1 MNFCESCK
9 RIDNSAALHCAVC
22 GEKMTIV
29 RTDDKFLMKFLGVD
43 EATLKRF
50 KEVREQTILEAKTYL
65 DSRPKRP
72 LKALG
77 ISGSSRDAF
86 DMAAESSHSEY
97 LLEQA
102 LDELKKNKIETEL
115 VKLRKLNVKPCK
127 ACYSTTNAQCHFYCT
142 CYPKG
147 TPLEDDMTKALY
159 DKVLESDIILFATP
173 VNNFKISSHLAL
185 FLDRCISLDGSLQP
199 ANPKGTKDRA
209 LNTKHTKFITL
220 MADPKIPGSGFW
232 KRFYGK
238 VGGILV
244 TGHEE
249 GATMAITQL
258 FMTLNHFGMAFP
270 PWSNMY
276 AMASIENPTHEDGRI
291 VRDSG
296 YAEEA
301 RQVARNTLTLAKA
314 IRKSDIRWGYDQSSN

>member
-1 MNFCESCK
+1 MNVCETCK
-9 RIDNSAALHCAVC
+9 RIDNSAAAHCPIC
-22 GEKMTIV
+22 GDKLNPAK
-29 RTDDKFLMKFLGVD
+29 TDDGFLLKFLEIDKP
-43 EATLKRF
+43 TLKRF
-50 KEVREQTILEAKTYL
+50 KDIREQSILEAKTFL
-65 DSRPKRP
+65 TNRAKRP
-72 LKALG
+72 IKALG
-77 ISGSSRDAF
+77 ISSSSRDAF
-86 DMAAESSHSEY
+86 DMAAESSHSEF

-102 LDELKKNKIETEL
+102 LDELKKAKIETEM
-115 VKLRKLNVKPCK
+115 VKLRKLNVRPCK
-127 ACYSTTNAQCHFYCT
+127 ACYSTTNAQCHFYCS

-147 TPLEDDMTKALY
+147 TPLEDDMTKMMY

-185 FLDRCISLDGSLQP
+185 FLDRCISLDGSLAP
-199 ANPKGTKDRA
+199 ANPKGTKDKA
-209 LNTKHTKFITL
+209 LNTKHTQFISL
-220 MADPKIPGSGFW
+220 MADPAVPGSGFW

-249 GATMAITQL
+249 GASMAITQL

-276 AMASIENPTHEDGRI
+276 AMASIEHPTHEDGRI
-291 VRDSG
+291 VRDIG

-301 RQVARNTLTLAKA
+301 RQVARNTLSLAKA
-314 IRKSDIRWGYDQSSN
+314 LRKSDSRWEYDSSSN

>member
-1 MNFCESCK
+1 MLVCEACK
-9 RIDNSAALHCAVC
+9 RIDNTSAIHCEQC
-22 GEKMTIV
+22 GGKL
-29 RTDDKFLMKFLGVD
+29 TDSRKDDDFLKHFLEVD
-43 EATLKRF
+43 DATLQRF
-50 KEVREQTILEAKTYL
+50 KDLREQTIDEAKAMEKARL
-65 DSRPKRP
+65 KRP

-77 ISGSSRDAF
+77 ISSSSRDAF
-86 DMAAESSHSEY
+86 DMAAESSHSEF

-102 LDELKKNKIETEL
+102 LDELKTKGIETEMI
-115 VKLRKLNVKPCK
+115 KLRKLNVKPCK
-127 ACYSTTNAQCHFYCT
+127 ACYSTTNAQCHFYCS

-147 TPLEDDMTKALY
+147 TKLEDDMTKTLY
-159 DKVLESDIILFATP
+159 DQVLGADIILFATP
-173 VNNFKISSHLAL
+173 VNNFKLSSHLAL
-185 FLDRCISLDGSLQP
+185 FLDRCISLDGSLPP
-199 ANPKGTKDRA
+199 ANPKATKDKT
-209 LNTKHTKFITL
+209 LNTKHTKFIAL
-220 MADPKIPGSGFW
+220 MADPAVQGSGFW

-249 GATMAITQL
+249 GASMVISQL

-276 AMASIENPTHEDGRI
+276 AMASIEHPTHEDGRV

-301 RQVARNTLTLAKA
+301 RQVARNTLTLAQSL
-314 IRKSDIRWGYDQSSN
+314 RKTNPLWEYDSSAN

>member
-1 MNFCESCK
+1 MNVCESCK
-9 RIDNSAALHCAVC
+9 RIDNSAALHCVVC
-22 GEKMTIV
+22 GKRLTES
-29 RTDDKFLMKFLGVD
+29 RTDDKFLMKFLEID

-50 KEVREQTILEAKTYL
+50 KIIRKQTILEAKTFL
-65 DSRPKRP
+65 KSRSKRP
-72 LKALG
+72 IKALG
-77 ISGSSRDAF
+77 ISSSSRDEF

-102 LDELKKNKIETEL
+102 LDELKKSKIETEL
-115 VKLRKLNVKPCK
+115 VQLRKLDIRPCK
-127 ACYSTTNAQCHFYCT
+127 ACYSTTNAQCHFYCS

-147 TPLEDDMTKALY
+147 TKLEDDMTKTLY
-159 DKVLESDIILFATP
+159 DKVLEADIILFATP
-173 VNNFKISSHLAL
+173 VNNFKISSRLAL
-185 FLDRCISLDGSLQP
+185 FLDRCISLDGSLAP
-199 ANPKGTKDRA
+199 ANPKGTKDKT
-209 LNTKHTKFITL
+209 LNTKHTKFIAL
-220 MADPKIPGSGFW
+220 MADPAIPGSGFW

-249 GATMAITQL
+249 GASMAITQL

-276 AMASIENPTHEDGRI
+276 AMASIEHPTHEDKRI

-301 RQVARNTLTLAKA
+301 RQVALNTLTLAKA
-314 IRKSDIRWGYDQSSN
+314 LRKSDSRWEYDQSSN

>member
-1 MNFCESCK
+1 MNVCESCK
-9 RIDNSAALHCAVC
+9 RIDNSAAIHCALC
-22 GEKMTIV
+22 GKKLIQA
-29 RTDDKFLMKFLGVD
+29 RKDDKFLLKFLGID
-43 EATLKRF
+43 ETTLKRF
-50 KEVREQTILEAKTYL
+50 KEIRQQTILEAKSFL
-65 DSRPKRP
+65 DKRSKRP
-72 LKALG
+72 IKALG
-77 ISGSSRDAF
+77 ISSSSRDQF

-102 LDELKKNKIETEL
+102 LNELKKSKIKTEL

-127 ACYSTTNAQCHFYCT
+127 ACYSTTNAQCHFYCS
-142 CYPKG
+142 CFPKG
-147 TPLEDDMTKALY
+147 TPLEDDMTKTLY
-159 DKVLESDIILFATP
+159 DKVLGADIILFATP

-199 ANPKGTKDRA
+199 ANPKGTKDKT
-209 LNTKHTKFITL
+209 LNTKHTKFIAL
-220 MADPKIPGSGFW
+220 MADPAIPGSGFW

-238 VGGILV
+238 VGGFIV

-249 GATMAITQL
+249 GASMAITQL

-296 YAEEA
+296 YVEEA
-301 RQVARNTLTLAKA
+301 RQVAQNTLTIAKA
-314 IRKSDIRWGYDQSSN
+314 LRKSDIRWEYDSSSN